1 MTIQIVNTPT
11 SADSLPTILYDN
23 KFAVGTLTASSE
35 AVNYPKENVKD
46 EGTVK
51 QWSPT
56 SLPATITND
65 YGVATAVDCVAI
77 IAHDLGSKGDT
88 VLIQSSTDNITYTTR
103 ATIVPTDNSTI
114 LALFTSVSARYW
126 RVRITGAG
134 AMPFVGVIMM
144 GVRFNFP
151 GGVKAPYTP
160 AWLARDYEL
169 LTSNTIG
176 GQFMGNK
183 VFRQGG
189 STKIDLVSVSRSFG
203 ENNILPFMLHYNLG
217 KAFVWASSPAVFTKD
232 VAYVWRKENAI
243 LAPTFDSDGSWMAV
257 GMEVFIYGE

>member
-1 MTIQIVNTPT
+1 MTIELVNTPT
-11 SADSLPTILYDN
+11 AADSLPTILYDN

-35 AVNYPKENVKD
+35 ATDYPKENVRD

-51 QWSPT
+51 QWQPT
-56 SLPATITND
+56 SLPANIKND
-65 YGVATAVDCVAI
+65 YGSATAVDCAAI
-77 IAHDLGSKGDT
+77 IAHDLGSKGCT
-88 VLIQSSTDNITYTTR
+88 VLVESSTDDISYTTR

-114 LALFTSVSARYW
+114 LALFTSVMARYW
-126 RVRITGAG
+126 RISITGAG
-134 AMPFVGVIMM
+134 DEPFIGVIMV
-144 GVRFNFP
+144 GERFNFP

-169 LTSNTIG
+169 LTANTIG
-176 GQFMGNK
+176 GQFIGNR

-203 ENNILPFMLHYNLG
+203 ENDILPFMLHYNIG
-217 KAFVWASSPAVFTKD
+217 KAFVWAAGPAVFDKD

-243 LAPTFDSDGSWMAV
+243 LAPVFDNDGNWMAV
-257 GMEVFIYGE
+257 GMEVYIYGE